1 MLWRVGSFGKVC
13 ARTFGG
19 MTVKKTSQEKT
30 RMANQGAG
38 LSCGMSLGVGGG
50 HQSLA

>member
-1 MLWRVGSFGKVC
+1 MLWSEGSLGKVC
-13 ARTFGG
+13 ARTLGG
-19 MTVKKTSQEKT
+19 RTVRKISHEKT

-38 LSCGMSLGVGGG
+38 LSWGMSLGVVGD